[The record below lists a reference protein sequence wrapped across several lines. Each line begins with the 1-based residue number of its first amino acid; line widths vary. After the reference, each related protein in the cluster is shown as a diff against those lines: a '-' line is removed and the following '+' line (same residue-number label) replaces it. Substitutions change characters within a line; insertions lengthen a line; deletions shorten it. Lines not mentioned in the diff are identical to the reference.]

1 MSKAGMARRKQI
13 AAFISRIRS
22 IAQTEQ
28 LGPGWITGA
37 ADDDP
42 SGIATY
48 SQGGAQFGLG
58 LTWTLVLT
66 FPLMAAIQ
74 LVSAHIG
81 RVTGRGL
88 AYNMTKIMPIGVVN
102 SLVALLFIANTINVG
117 ADISAMGAAAKLIFG
132 WGQHT
137 FTLVFA
143 GVSLLLQLF
152 VSYRKY
158 ARFLMVLTLSLFSYV
173 ALVFTLN
180 VDWSAVGLSV
190 IGANSAIS
198 KEAAITVVAI
208 FGTTISPY
216 LFFWQ
221 SAQEVEEVEHHPDE
235 KPLLEDPAE
244 APGAFRHMQVDTIL
258 GMFVSN
264 LVALAIMISTA
275 ATLHAAGK
283 TDIATAADAA
293 QALEPL
299 AGKFAFLL
307 FALGI
312 IGTGLLAVPVL
323 AGSAAYAVG
332 DTRGWKVSLD
342 AKPWEAIGFYSVIGV
357 AVALGL
363 VIDYSGLDPMR
374 ALFWSAVINGVIA
387 VPMMVA
393 MMIVVGSR
401 KLMGQFRA
409 GIGLSL
415 LGWLSTAVMAGAT
428 AAMVWLSI

>member
-1 MSKAGMARRKQI
+1 MGQTGKRRRQQI
-13 AAFISRIRS
+13 AAFFSRVRS
-22 IAQTEQ
+22 VAQKEQ

-88 AYNMTKIMPIGVVN
+88 AYNMAKIMPRWLVI
-102 SLVALLFIANTINVG
+102 SLVTLLFIANTINVG
-117 ADISAMGAAAKLIFG
+117 ADMSAMGAAAELVFG

-137 FTLVFA
+137 FTIVFA
-143 GVSLLLQLF
+143 AVSLLLQMF
-152 VSYRKY
+152 ISYQKY

-173 ALVFTLN
+173 ALVFSLH
-180 VDWSAVGLSV
+180 VDWPAVGLSV
-190 IGANSAIS
+190 IGASAVVS
-198 KEAAITVVAI
+198 KDAAITVVAI

-221 SAQEVEEVEHHPDE
+221 SAQEVEEVEHHANE
-235 KPLLEDPAE
+235 KPLLEDPDE
-244 APGAFRHMQVDTIL
+244 APGAFAHMRVDTIV
-258 GMFVSN
+258 GMALSN

-293 QALEPL
+293 QALQPL
-299 AGKFAFLL
+299 AGNFAFLL
-307 FALGI
+307 FSLGI
-312 IGTGLLAVPVL
+312 IGTGLLAIPVL

-332 DTRGWKVSLD
+332 DTRGWKMSLD
-342 AKPWEAIGFYSVIGV
+342 DKPWEAVGFYSVIGL
-357 AVALGL
+357 AVVLGL
-363 VIDYSGLDPMR
+363 AIDYSGFDPMK
-374 ALFWSAVINGVIA
+374 ALFWSAVVNGVIA
-387 VPMMVA
+387 VPLMVA
-393 MMIVVGSR
+393 MMVVVGSR
-401 KLMGQFRA
+401 KLMGQFTA
-409 GIGLSL
+409 GIGLAG

-428 AAMVWLSI
+428 VAMAWFSL

>member
-1 MSKAGMARRKQI
+1 MGQTGKRRRQQI
-13 AAFISRIRS
+13 AAFFSRVRS
-22 IAQTEQ
+22 VAQKEQ

-88 AYNMTKIMPIGVVN
+88 AYNMAKIMPRWLVI
-102 SLVALLFIANTINVG
+102 SLVTLLFIANTINVG
-117 ADISAMGAAAKLIFG
+117 ADMSAMGAAAELVFG

-137 FTLVFA
+137 FTIVFA
-143 GVSLLLQLF
+143 AVSLLLQMF
-152 VSYRKY
+152 ISYQKY

-173 ALVFTLN
+173 ALVFSLH

-190 IGANSAIS
+190 IGASAVVS
-198 KEAAITVVAI
+198 KDAAITVVAI

-221 SAQEVEEVEHHPDE
+221 SAQEVEEVEHHANE
-235 KPLLEDPAE
+235 KPLLEDPDE
-244 APGAFRHMQVDTIL
+244 APGAFAHMRIDTIV
-258 GMFVSN
+258 GMALSN

-293 QALEPL
+293 QALQPL

-307 FALGI
+307 FSLGI
-312 IGTGLLAVPVL
+312 IGTGLLAIPVL

-332 DTRGWKVSLD
+332 DTRGWKMSLD
-342 AKPWEAIGFYSVIGV
+342 DKPWEAVGFYSVIGL
-357 AVALGL
+357 AVVLGL
-363 VIDYSGLDPMR
+363 AIDYSGFDPMK
-374 ALFWSAVINGVIA
+374 ALFWSAVVNGVIA
-387 VPMMVA
+387 VPLMVA
-393 MMIVVGSR
+393 MMVVVGSR
-401 KLMGQFRA
+401 KLMGQFTA
-409 GIGLSL
+409 GIGLAG

-428 AAMVWLSI
+428 VAMAWFSL